1 MERVVTRIL
10 NALGFKAK
18 KEDST
23 PPPEKI
29 AIMQRIVKQ

>member
-23 PPPEKI
+23 PPRKNCDY
-29 AIMQRIVKQ
+29 ATNC